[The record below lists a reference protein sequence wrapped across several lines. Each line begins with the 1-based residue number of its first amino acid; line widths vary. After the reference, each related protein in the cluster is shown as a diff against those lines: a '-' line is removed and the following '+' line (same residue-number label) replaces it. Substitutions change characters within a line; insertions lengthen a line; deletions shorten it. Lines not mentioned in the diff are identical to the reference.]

1 MSTRTE
7 ADLALIPQS
16 PSEVAKA
23 IVYIALAAVGILITA
38 LADDHLSA
46 VELIQVGIVVAGA
59 IPVYLVAGTIPKTIA
74 AFVMAGGQAVLLLVA
89 DGTGWADVGLGSW
102 LGVVVAAFAA
112 IGVAVVPNGSKP
124 GPIAV
129 VQAVTPSQ
137 ARLVQDVI
145 DIEAATDDGTI
156 A

>member
-1 MSTRTE
+1 MTKQSQ
-7 ADLALIPQS
+7 ADIDLIPTT

-38 LADDHLSA
+38 LADDHLTA

-74 AFVMAGGQAVLLLVA
+74 AFIMAAGQAVLLLVA

-129 VQAVTPSQ
+129 VQAVTPEQ
-137 ARLVQDVI
+137 ARIVQDVI
-145 DIEAATDDGTI
+145 DIEAAHDGTI